1 MFKVSIVED
10 DASIRN
16 GIIRFIKMQEEF
28 RFVQSYGSV
37 EEYLAGDDEMPDV
50 LLLDIELPGMTGLE
64 GLFHIKQKHP
74 TTEILM
80 LTVYEDKER
89 IFKALQAGAAG
100 YLLKNT
106 SLPKIRASILET
118 LDGGAPM
125 SPLIA
130 KKVLSFFT
138 QEPQHSSSPTEE
150 QLTTREIE
158 VARSLIDGNTYKQVA
173 YYLHIS
179 PGTVKQHIKNI
190 YRKLEVN
197 SRVQLIKEFNKIS
210 N

>member
-1 MFKVSIVED
+1 MFKVSIIED
-10 DASIRN
+10 DVSIRD
-16 GIIRFIKMQEEF
+16 GITRFIKMQEEF
-28 RFVQSYGSV
+28 RFIQSYGSV
-37 EEYLAGDDEMPDV
+37 EEYLAGDDEVPDV

-64 GLFHIKQKHP
+64 GLFHIKKKHP
-74 TTEILM
+74 NTEILM

-130 KKVLSFFT
+130 KKVLSFFAAET
-138 QEPQHSSSPTEE
+138 HQTASASEE

-197 SRVQLIKEFNKIS
+197 SRVQLIKEFNKLP
-210 N
+210 